1 MEDGGWGL
9 QLGGAARFSRH
20 LLVLLML
27 ALAGAACDSGGE
39 EKEPE
44 VRGAIL
50 ELGHLDHLLE
60 VVEKGGV
67 TYGIV
72 HIYSEAPNYEWV
84 HDDDEGAA
92 ALDDAA
98 RAAVVYL
105 RNFELHGDDASRQK
119 AEALIRFAMFTQ
131 TDEGLFYNFVWNS
144 ALEINTT
151 HQNSVADDVSFWA
164 ARGVWALGTC
174 ARVLKQVNAPLSE
187 ACARRVQRIYPQ
199 LNSLLEKYGRTVVQN
214 GRTYPLWLIG
224 ETGSD
229 ATSELLLGLSSMQAA
244 YPDPALDLMI
254 RRFAEGVA
262 MMQFGDVATF
272 PYGAHASWLET
283 WHGWGNSQT
292 QALADAGI
300 LQSALRE
307 ADDFYPR
314 LLVNGWL
321 HSIDF
326 ADPSRPREF
335 EQIAYA
341 TRGVAV
347 GLVRLFEKTG
357 QEKYAKL
364 AGIAASWFTGNNVA
378 GVAMYDPET
387 GRGYDGIGASRQVN
401 YNAGA
406 ESTIEALHTILEVER
421 HPLAQTWMYARGG
434 SAATR
439 EKGGKQYSYR
449 IFTAGDDSLAIVLNL
464 TDRTTT
470 VLEGA
475 ALEEFLR

>member
-1 MEDGGWGL
+1 VAKRSKWTK
-9 QLGGAARFSRH
+9 QAALWLNRLAVLL
-20 LLVLLML
+20 LLVLL
-27 ALAGAACDSGGE
+27 GPACDSGGTGE
-39 EKEPE
+39 EPSERDP
-44 VRGAIL
+44 IL
-50 ELGHLDHLLE
+50 NLGHLDHLLE
-60 VVEKGGV
+60 VVERGGV
-67 TYGIV
+67 SYGIV
-72 HIYSEAPNYEWV
+72 HIYAEAPDYEWV

-105 RNFELHGDDASRQK
+105 RHFELHGDDASRLK
-119 AEALIRFAMFTQ
+119 AEALLRFTMYMQ
-131 TDEGLFYNFVWNS
+131 TEEGLFYNFVWDS

-187 ACARRVQRIYPQ
+187 ACARRAERIYPH
-199 LNSLLEKYGRTVVQN
+199 LDALLVNYGRTLVRN

-229 ATSELLLGLSSMQAA
+229 ATSELLLGLTALRAA
-244 YPDPALDLMI
+244 YPDPDLDVMI
-254 RRFAEGVA
+254 GRFAEGIE
-262 MMQFGDVATF
+262 MMRYGDAATF

-292 QALADAGI
+292 QALADAGRT
-300 LQSALRE
+300 QSAIQE
-307 ADDFYPR
+307 ADQFYPR
-314 LLVNGWL
+314 LLVEGWL
-321 HSIDF
+321 HSMDF
-326 ADPSRPREF
+326 ANPGSKREY

-347 GLVRLFEKTG
+347 GLARLFDRTG
-357 QEKYAKL
+357 DEKYAKL
-364 AGIAASWFTGNNVA
+364 AGIAASWFTGNNAA

-387 GRGYDGIGASRQVN
+387 GRGYDGISGPNQVN

-421 HPLAQTWMYARGG
+421 HPLARTWMYARGG
-434 SAATR
+434 NATAR
-439 EKGGKQYSYR
+439 EKGGKQYTYR

-464 TDRTTT
+464 TDKTTI